1 MKTEKMLIA
10 FSDMEVISRNSI
22 GGEMGTK
29 VRLKSEGNKEVGS
42 VCLSNLV
49 LKISS
54 KRSW

>member
-42 VCLSNLV
+42 VCLSN
-49 LKISS
+49 
-54 KRSW
+54 